1 MIDKQTL
8 VEQQDSLLEF
18 PCDFPIKVM
27 GASIPH
33 FAETIGAAV
42 RELVPDFDPKTINE
56 RKSNGG
62 KYTALTVTV
71 HATGSS
77 TTPSHPV
84 GVLETEKLLRFEAV
98 KWTVTGAVSPSAK
111 KTAGVSNASEP
122 FTSSS
127 LHERKR
133 AAARAQVH
141 PANRFIFIVYFRI
154 SESKIVAKIPK
165 SGIISMF
172 VPANF
177 ASGNNYCVSFL
188 TNHQSV

>member
-62 KYTALTVTV
+62 NT
-71 HATGSS
+71 
-77 TTPSHPV
+77 
-84 GVLETEKLLRFEAV
+84 LL
-98 KWTVTGAVSPSAK
+98 SPSRCM
-111 KTAGVSNASEP
+111 P
-122 FTSSS
+122 P
-127 LHERKR
+127 
-133 AAARAQVH
+133 AAR
-141 PANRFIFIVYFRI
+141 N
-154 SESKIVAKIPK
+154 ST
-165 SGIISMF
+165 
-172 VPANF
+172 
-177 ASGNNYCVSFL
+177 VS
-188 TNHQSV
+188 T